1 MTKLED
7 VAKKAGVSATTV
19 SRVINKKGY
28 LSKETVGK
36 VQAAMRNLNYLP
48 NVAARSMQGK
58 GTSLIG
64 VIFPTVS
71 HPFFGEMVAHIERIL
86 FGKGYKVILCNS
98 ESDKEKEQEH
108 LRMLGANRVDGI
120 ITGTHNADI
129 KEYEATGAPIIAFD
143 RNLSKNVPIV
153 SSDNF
158 LGGKIATEALLA
170 AGAKKIAILTKNNH
184 PSLPTYQ
191 RYEGY
196 AQTVTAHGQ
205 KPLQLQCVQPTD
217 TLKAM
222 QIAAILKSGQADGF
236 VCTDDLTAIMVINE
250 AKKLSLRVPQD
261 IKVVGYDASTLI
273 RNYYPFL
280 TTVAQ
285 PIEDCAILMCDLLL
299 RRIVSPKEEMER
311 QYILPVKLLTG
322 GSVLKD
328 KRQWLVISG

>member
-7 VAKKAGVSATTV
+7 VAKKAGVSVTTV

-28 LSKETVGK
+28 LSKETVEK
-36 VQAAMRNLNYLP
+36 VHAAMRELNYLP
-48 NVAARSMQGK
+48 SVAARSMQGK
-58 GTSLIG
+58 GTNLIG

-86 FGKGYKVILCNS
+86 FGKGYKAILCDS
-98 ESDKEKEQEH
+98 ESDEEKEREY

-129 KEYEATGAPIIAFD
+129 EEYEATGAPIIAFD
-143 RNLSKNVPIV
+143 RSLSKNVPIV
-153 SSDNF
+153 SSDNL
-158 LGGKIATEALLA
+158 LGGKLAAEALLA
-170 AGAKKIAILTKNNH
+170 AGAKKIAILTGSNH
-184 PSLPTYQ
+184 PGLPTYR

-196 AQTVTAHGQ
+196 AQTMAAHGR
-205 KPLQLQCVQPTD
+205 KPLLYKCAQPTV

-222 QIAAILKSGQADGF
+222 QIAAILKSGRADGF

-250 AKKLSLRVPQD
+250 AKKLSLRVPED
-261 IKVVGYDASTLI
+261 IKVVGYDATALI
-273 RNYYPFL
+273 RNYCPFL

-299 RRIVSPKEEMER
+299 RRIINPEEEMER

-322 GSVLKD
+322 GSV
-328 KRQWLVISG
+328 